1 MDKRVFRMAIL
12 TIISAFLLVLVI
24 VYAANTE
31 KINKLFGWGQTSA
44 TDTAEVAASYYSG
57 DYSEYG
63 QQIGSD
69 LDGFLA
75 DQEFFDE
82 TEKIPSVVVI
92 KKSSSSADSS
102 ENASLGSTQEQTG
115 TGMAV
120 VGELV
125 NPNGQGVDPSTL
137 DASLFQYNGEM
148 PQTPPPGGTPP
159 GGTTGTPVGTVPG
172 N

>member
-31 KINKLFGWGQTSA
+31 KINELFGWGQNA
-44 TDTAEVAASYYSG
+44 ADDTAEVAASYYSG
-57 DYSEYG
+57 DLSEYG
-63 QQIGSD
+63 QQIGDD

-75 DQEFFDE
+75 DQEFFDK
-82 TEKIPSVVVI
+82 TEKVSSAVVI
-92 KKSSSSADSS
+92 KKSSSSVESS
-102 ENASLGSTQEQTG
+102 ESSTLGNSQEQTG

-120 VGELV
+120 VGELI

-137 DASLFQYNGEM
+137 DVSLFQYNGEM
-148 PQTPPPGGTPP
+148 PQTPPPAGPAP
-159 GGTTGTPVGTVPG
+159 GTPVGTVPG